1 MVEERATGR
10 QREVSRGPATPGFE
24 GDDKEFGFYSK
35 SNGEP
40 WKVSEEENK
49 IICFFKASF
58 SLLEGEC
65 GGREETREE
74 FTKVL
79 PSETRTQVG
88 SVPHR
93 GDSKLQPGHG
103 VVCGVRTGVGVEVG
117 YTLRTRFWPAVKYGC
132 T

>member
-35 SNGEP
+35 SIGEP

-74 FTKVL
+74 STKVL
-79 PSETRTQVG
+79 PSETRTWAQFPIGETPSSSLAMEWCVGCAQVWG
-88 SVPHR
+88 
-93 GDSKLQPGHG
+93 
-103 VVCGVRTGVGVEVG
+103 
-117 YTLRTRFWPAVKYGC
+117 
-132 T
+132 